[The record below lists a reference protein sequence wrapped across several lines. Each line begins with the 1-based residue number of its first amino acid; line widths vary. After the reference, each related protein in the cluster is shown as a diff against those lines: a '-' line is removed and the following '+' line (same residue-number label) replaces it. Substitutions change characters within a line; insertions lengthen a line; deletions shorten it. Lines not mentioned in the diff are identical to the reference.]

1 MDEQYRNWYLQ
12 TTQESLTMK
21 HYLVSWSIDVDA
33 ASPEE
38 AAQKAQDIQKDPE
51 SIATYFDV
59 LDVHSGE
66 TKQIDLLKP

>member
-1 MDEQYRNWYLQ
+1 
-12 TTQESLTMK
+12 MK
-21 HYLVSWSIDVDA
+21 HYLVSWSIDIDA
-33 ASPEE
+33 DSPEE